1 MDRREEIGRM
11 YQSQSAGDKVYIPAK
26 PKISLNDQ
34 NRIFRTCAYCRVST
48 GSDEQLSSYELQQA
62 HYRQVARERPN
73 WDLRRIYADEGISGT
88 SLKNRTQFNEMIAAC
103 ERGEYDLIVTKSV
116 SRFAR
121 NLIDC
126 VSLIRRLKKLDPPV
140 GVFFETDGLNTLDE
154 NSDFMLTF
162 LAKFAEEE
170 SVKKREAMIWSLT
183 QRFKDEKALTPPLLG
198 YDRQKDASGR
208 YVKDAPLAVNREEA
222 KIVRFIFGAYL
233 SGRSVESIA
242 AFLTDI
248 GCRTKTGSA
257 MWSAGSIRYI
267 LSNERYCGDIL
278 TWKTFT
284 SDLFDHTHRKNRG
297 DRDQWRLKN
306 KHEAII
312 SREEFELVQVLIQN
326 RKHHIQGSLPGIHVI
341 DEGIFRGFVPINH
354 HWVNEEPAPYF
365 DSSNSVR
372 KKGRETHVP
381 KKSFSAF
388 DLTGYQ
394 VVRNQFTQIRYDG
407 PSLTVSKGRITFN
420 TWCVRRFADVGHIQL
435 LLHASERKL
444 AIRPCGQGA
453 IHSIRWRAEDAAGIY
468 SKSLSCPHFGAALFE
483 IMGWDPDCI
492 YKVRGTWMTRGD
504 ERIILFNLCSAV
516 GAVLVEIP
524 GQDGV
529 KKRRAEFFPEEW
541 EGEFGDEF
549 YDHIAENDIYY
560 LSGDTEWRAGKA
572 SIPAPGI
579 EQFSTPSEEDVK
591 SLAEELIKEAK
602 NTYVGSGGAR

>member
-208 YVKDAPLAVNREEA
+208 YVKDAPLTVNREEA

-248 GCRTKTGSA
+248 GCRTKT
-257 MWSAGSIRYI
+257 
-267 LSNERYCGDIL
+267 
-278 TWKTFT
+278 
-284 SDLFDHTHRKNRG
+284 
-297 DRDQWRLKN
+297 
-306 KHEAII
+306 
-312 SREEFELVQVLIQN
+312 
-326 RKHHIQGSLPGIHVI
+326 
-341 DEGIFRGFVPINH
+341 VP
-354 HWVNEEPAPYF
+354 
-365 DSSNSVR
+365 
-372 KKGRETHVP
+372 
-381 KKSFSAF
+381 
-388 DLTGYQ
+388 
-394 VVRNQFTQIRYDG
+394 
-407 PSLTVSKGRITFN
+407 
-420 TWCVRRFADVGHIQL
+420 
-435 LLHASERKL
+435 
-444 AIRPCGQGA
+444 
-453 IHSIRWRAEDAAGIY
+453 
-468 SKSLSCPHFGAALFE
+468 
-483 IMGWDPDCI
+483 
-492 YKVRGTWMTRGD
+492 
-504 ERIILFNLCSAV
+504 
-516 GAVLVEIP
+516 
-524 GQDGV
+524 
-529 KKRRAEFFPEEW
+529 
-541 EGEFGDEF
+541 
-549 YDHIAENDIYY
+549 
-560 LSGDTEWRAGKA
+560 
-572 SIPAPGI
+572 
-579 EQFSTPSEEDVK
+579 
-591 SLAEELIKEAK
+591 
-602 NTYVGSGGAR
+602 

>member
-1 MDRREEIGRM
+1 MDHRDDIKKLYRAQGT
-11 YQSQSAGDKVYIPAK
+11 GDKVYIPAK
-26 PKISLNDQ
+26 PKISLNDR
-34 NRIFRTCAYCRVST
+34 NRVFRTCAYCRVST
-48 GSDEQLSSYELQQA
+48 GSDEQLFSYELQQA

-73 WDLRRIYADEGISGT
+73 WDLRHIYADEGISGT
-88 SLKNRTQFNEMIAAC
+88 SLKNRAQFNEMIAAC

-126 VSLIRRLKKLDPPV
+126 VSLIRRLKKLEPPV

-154 NSDFMLTF
+154 NSDLMLTF

-198 YDRQKDASGR
+198 YDRQKDADGR
-208 YVKDAPLAVNREEA
+208 YVKYAPLVINREEA

-233 SGRSVESIA
+233 SGKSVESIA

-248 GCRTKTGSA
+248 GCQTKTGSVQ
-257 MWSAGSIRYI
+257 WSTGSIRYI

-284 SDLFDHTHRKNRG
+284 SDLFDHTHRKNRS
-297 DRDQWRLKN
+297 DREQWHLKN

-312 SREEFELVQVLIQN
+312 SRKEFELVQALLQN
-326 RKHHIQGSLPGIHVI
+326 KKHHIQGSLPGIHVI

-354 HWVNEEPAPYF
+354 HWVNEEPGPYF

-372 KKGRETHVP
+372 KKGKQTRIP

-394 VVRNQFTQIRYDG
+394 VVRNQFTQMRYNG
-407 PSLTVSKGRITFN
+407 PALTVSKGRMTFN
-420 TWCVRRFADVGHIQL
+420 TWCVRKFADVGYIQL

-444 AIRPCGQGA
+444 AIRPSSQGA
-453 IHSIRWRAEDAAGIY
+453 THSIRWRAEDAAGIY

-483 IMGWDPDCI
+483 IMGWDPDYV
-492 YKVRGTWMTRGD
+492 YKVRGNWMTNGD
-504 ERIILFNLCSAV
+504 ERIIIFNLCAAV
-516 GAVLVEIP
+516 GAVFVEVPLEEGIRK
-524 GQDGV
+524 Q
-529 KKRRAEFFPEEW
+529 RAEFFPEEW
-541 EGEFGDEF
+541 EGRFGDEF
-549 YDHIAENDIYY
+549 YDHIVENDFYY
-560 LSGDTEWRAGKA
+560 LLEGDEWKSGKA

-579 EQFSTPSEEDVK
+579 EQFSTPSEEEVK
-591 SLAEELIKEAK
+591 SLAKELIKEAA
-602 NTYVGSGGAR
+602 NTYGGSGGA